1 MISLSLFLVSPT
13 KGETDPP
20 IIKPTLDDRLVQI
33 FGDKAEIAKAVF
45 MHESGGMKLDAVNYN
60 CIYNGKSTFCKK
72 GDRAKAWSV
81 DCGAFQLNVRGQI
94 CPKEYLTI
102 EGSIPKVAEIYR
114 TQGLRAWVSYKSG
127 AYNKFLY

>member
-81 DCGAFQLNVRGQI
+81 DCGMAQINIKGKI
-94 CPKEYLTI
+94 CPSELMTLEGTLIAVERIYKE
-102 EGSIPKVAEIYR
+102 
-114 TQGLRAWVSYKSG
+114 QGLRAWVSYKSK
-127 AYNKFLY
+127 AYLRFM